1 MVYLF
6 GSPRCP
12 APQSLSVSCNKFGKS
27 MVHTNLTYLETKPV
41 RGSRNCRA
49 FSPSKQAH
57 NLKKSTNKI
66 LQATKQSKHPFG
78 SRLSDR
84 ISQIIPPF
92 PSQGLYCRQS
102 KYKRLRQLIIT
113 KHLRRSII
121 RRQRRKQG
129 HYSEEDLPL
138 FLQTIR
144 RYCRPK
150 LIAALT
156 FTLRTFCKA
165 LLIPLQLFQAGKSF
179 IFKD

>member
-1 MVYLF
+1 MLCT
-6 GSPRCP
+6 S
-12 APQSLSVSCNKFGKS
+12 KFKCVLYQILQVMHLCKPDLLGNQPNWWG
-27 MVHTNLTYLETKPV
+27 VRETAGLLP
-41 RGSRNCRA
+41 
-49 FSPSKQAH
+49 PLQAH

-66 LQATKQSKHPFG
+66 QATKQSKHPFC
-78 SRLSDR
+78 SRLSNR
-84 ISQIIPPF
+84 ISQIIPSF

-102 KYKRLRQLIIT
+102 KSKRIRQLIIT

-150 LIAALT
+150 LIAALSFILTT
-156 FTLRTFCKA
+156 FSKVPLTL
-165 LLIPLQLFQAGKSF
+165 LQLFQTGKSF
-179 IFKD
+179 IFKDWSV

>member
-12 APQSLSVSCNKFGKS
+12 TPQSLRGSCTKICKS
-27 MVHTNLTYLETKPV
+27 CIYINLTHLERSKPV
-41 RGSRNCRA
+41 RGSSFSLQNKHTISRNQLIK
-49 FSPSKQAH
+49 PSKKQI
-57 NLKKSTNKI
+57 NK
-66 LQATKQSKHPFG
+66 AKHPFC
-78 SRLSDR
+78 SRLSNR
-84 ISQIIPPF
+84 TSQRTIPPF
-92 PSQGLYCRQS
+92 PSQGLYCMQS
-102 KYKRLRQLIIT
+102 KHKRLRQHIIT
-113 KHLRRSII
+113 RHLRRSII
-121 RRQRRKQG
+121 RRQRRRQG

-138 FLQTIR
+138 FLQTIQR
-144 RYCRPK
+144 HCRPK